1 MAPSSN
7 NREKDSKSKST
18 ASKPVGSFR
27 FSGDEMEAFD
37 DQTASDLEF
46 DAIRALLLSHCH
58 NPTAQDRALKL
69 RPLRNRKNMVRALEE
84 SKELL
89 QIKREGHAFPAVGCE
104 EITREIEWLS
114 IREAVLEEQSFQRL
128 RTASITVN
136 DVVEAL
142 RGKAETFP
150 RLSYL
155 LRNVYHTTEII
166 QAIDSVFDAKGQVKS
181 DASAKLVQIREE
193 RIRVKRNVNRQF
205 VRVLKDYSERGWLAD
220 TKEGFISERRVLAV
234 NSTHKR
240 KVQGSALGQ
249 SKNGSITFI
258 EPAIN
263 VSLNF
268 ELEML
273 RDDERKEILRI
284 LRELTRTIGQFLPLI
299 KAYQKLLVELDW
311 IRAKVQ
317 LAQQFGGDLPGLRN
331 DHSFHLIQAYH
342 PLLYMQ
348 NERMGLTTEPQTLAL
363 HGKARMLVI
372 SGPNA
377 GGKSI
382 ALKTVGLLQ
391 VMLQSGLLVPV
402 HPTSEMGRFDTILT
416 DIGDNQS
423 IENQLSTYSYRLN
436 RMKGFLEHAGPTS
449 LLLLD
454 EFGTGSDPEL
464 GGALAEVFFEELYER
479 GCYGVITTHYANIKS
494 RASQLPH
501 AFNGSMRFDR
511 ESLEPLFKLDIGT
524 PGSSFTFEVAT
535 INGIEDQLI
544 QRAKNK
550 LDGKKVQLD
559 ELIGELQ
566 KEKNTLAKL
575 TDRSLRKDL
584 ELDQLRQRMEAERE
598 HLNERADHQHGVA
611 EEQNNSLN
619 RGRKLQQFVD
629 RYTAESKNK
638 ELLEDV
644 RKYLAMER
652 AKLDDASKSA
662 AVKRKAILGGK
673 PKKRPKHFVERIQ
686 VGSIVRLR
694 IGGKERGEVIELNQS
709 TALVLFGS
717 FKTRVELTKLTW
729 VAH

>member
-1 MAPSSN
+1 M
-7 NREKDSKSKST
+7 
-18 ASKPVGSFR
+18 
-27 FSGDEMEAFD
+27 
-37 DQTASDLEF
+37 
-46 DAIRALLLSHCH
+46 
-58 NPTAQDRALKL
+58 
-69 RPLRNRKNMVRALEE
+69 
-84 SKELL
+84 
-89 QIKREGHAFPAVGCE
+89 
-104 EITREIEWLS
+104 
-114 IREAVLEEQSFQRL
+114 
-128 RTASITVN
+128 
-136 DVVEAL
+136 
-142 RGKAETFP
+142 
-150 RLSYL
+150 
-155 LRNVYHTTEII
+155 
-166 QAIDSVFDAKGQVKS
+166 
-181 DASAKLVQIREE
+181 
-193 RIRVKRNVNRQF
+193 
-205 VRVLKDYSERGWLAD
+205 
-220 TKEGFISERRVLAV
+220 
-234 NSTHKR
+234 
-240 KVQGSALGQ
+240 
-249 SKNGSITFI
+249 
-258 EPAIN
+258 
-263 VSLNF
+263 
-268 ELEML
+268 
-273 RDDERKEILRI
+273 
-284 LRELTRTIGQFLPLI
+284 
-299 KAYQKLLVELDW
+299 
-311 IRAKVQ
+311 
-317 LAQQFGGDLPGLRN
+317 
-331 DHSFHLIQAYH
+331 
-342 PLLYMQ
+342 
-348 NERMGLTTEPQTLAL
+348 
-363 HGKARMLVI
+363 
-372 SGPNA
+372 
-377 GGKSI
+377 
-382 ALKTVGLLQ
+382 
-391 VMLQSGLLVPV
+391 
-402 HPTSEMGRFDTILT
+402 
-416 DIGDNQS
+416 
-423 IENQLSTYSYRLN
+423 
-436 RMKGFLEHAGPTS
+436 
-449 LLLLD
+449 D

-550 LDGKKVQLD
+550 LDGRKVRLD

-575 TDRSLRKDL
+575 TDRNLRKDL

-652 AKLDDASKSA
+652 AKLDDAAKSA
-662 AVKRKAILGGK
+662 AVKRKAILGAK
-673 PKKRPKHFVERIQ
+673 TKKRPKHFVERIQ